1 MCKLA
6 RAPGT
11 TGGCLEPLNW
21 SAAFFPQRSN
31 AETAA
36 STTCTPGFS
45 SIFYTSYW
53 AHPLSEWRN
62 TMEYH
67 DIEPWESDCHLEQ
80 PPVGQTWQAWNPRT
94 LKIIGLNDWFSM
106 VFHV

>member
-1 MCKLA
+1 
-6 RAPGT
+6 
-11 TGGCLEPLNW
+11 
-21 SAAFFPQRSN
+21 
-31 AETAA
+31 
-36 STTCTPGFS
+36 
-45 SIFYTSYW
+45 
-53 AHPLSEWRN
+53 
-62 TMEYH
+62 MEYH